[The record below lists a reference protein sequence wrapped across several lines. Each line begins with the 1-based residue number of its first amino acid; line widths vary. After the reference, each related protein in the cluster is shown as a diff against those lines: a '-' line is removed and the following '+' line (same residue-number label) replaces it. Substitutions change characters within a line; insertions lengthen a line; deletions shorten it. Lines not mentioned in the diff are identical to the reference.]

1 MRFKAGSTETL
12 HGSHSP
18 SSLFGYSRMRKFS
31 LLVFALGFS
40 LLLSACSS
48 QSETAKSNQ
57 DFQMVIPPSSST
69 GCFEEDIDK
78 VLCFFPYEITS
89 LADAPKSLSGNFFAL
104 VDGKIYLADSS
115 SNRFNSVSET
125 WNPGDKKS
133 GNLFF
138 ILPSE
143 SNVSSIFLGPAGT
156 SSIEDAV
163 LTVSVS
169 VTATDPQ
176 TQKRKDCEGTFK
188 KLNAM
193 LDRWQEASEYP
204 WVVGTPSCYEMEKV
218 YFLASVYAAEGA
230 VYPEGGEVTQCYGS
244 VVAKSQLENVNIV
257 AKKYDYALFE
267 DSISGFIIVTDKNVY
282 DSEYCSY
289 ELSKIPAL
297 RVLN

>member
-1 MRFKAGSTETL
+1 MRLKAESTETL

-18 SSLFGYSRMRKFS
+18 SSLFGYARKRRFS
-31 LLVFALGFS
+31 LLVFTLGFS
-40 LLLSACSS
+40 LFLSACSS

-57 DFQMVIPPSSST
+57 DFQMVIPPSGST
-69 GCFEEDIDK
+69 GCFEKDVDRVI
-78 VLCFFPYEITS
+78 CYFPYEITS

-104 VDGKIYLADSS
+104 ADGKIYLADSS
-115 SNRFNSVSET
+115 DNNVNSISDT

-133 GNLFF
+133 GTLFF
-138 ILPSE
+138 TLPSD
-143 SNVSSIFLGPAGT
+143 SDIDSIFLGPEGT
-156 SSIEDAV
+156 SSIQDAV
-163 LTVSVS
+163 LIVSID

-188 KLNAM
+188 KLNEM

-218 YFLASVYAAEGA
+218 YVLASIYASEGA

-244 VVAKSQLENVNIV
+244 VVAKSQLENVNMV

-267 DSISGFIIVTDKNVY
+267 DSISGFIIVTDKNVFE
-282 DSEYCSY
+282 SEYCSY